1 MKKLM
6 LIITAVMA
14 LNSVQVFAA
23 PPVNEPNEK
32 PIIHQNNK
40 KPHDNKMPPKPHH
53 NKKPLRKTH
62 TPAPEKRAPEARFD
76 RNKHSDY

>member
-1 MKKLM
+1 MKKMM

-32 PIIHQNNK
+32 PMTHQNNK
-40 KPHDNKMPPKPHH
+40 KPHGNKIQPKPHY
-53 NKKPLRKTH
+53 NKKPIKKTH
-62 TPAPEKRAPEARFD
+62 NPAPEKRASEAHFD
-76 RNKHSDY
+76 RNKHTGY

>member
-40 KPHDNKMPPKPHH
+40 KP
-53 NKKPLRKTH
+53 LRKTH